1 MEKDRIMLD
10 FIGTI
15 VLTAVIILNINA
27 FTNGLA
33 VSAAA
38 RLAMVIVAGAWVGL
52 ATAVAAA
59 GVFANASLPFPW
71 VGAFVATPLLVV
83 AAAAVLFPTARAAL
97 LRVPLQILIGV
108 NIARALGIFF
118 ILLAWSGRLGGPFP
132 QSAGWGDVITGLFA
146 VLVMGLAAR
155 PNASRDR
162 AIWLWNA
169 FGTLDLLAAITL
181 GVISANGSPLQLIHA
196 GAGSAAVQA
205 LPWSLIPSALV
216 PFYLITHGIIF
227 AQLRVRSAHAADAAN
242 QAAHSAWALNQR

>member
-1 MEKDRIMLD
+1 MLD

-15 VLTAVIILNINA
+15 VLIAVIVLNINA

-38 RLAMVIVAGAWVGL
+38 RLAIVIIAGAWVGL
-52 ATAVAAA
+52 AAAVAAT
-59 GVFANASLPFPW
+59 GVFADASLPFPW
-71 VGAFVATPLLVV
+71 IGAFVAIPLLV
-83 AAAAVLFPTARAAL
+83 AGASALLFPTVRAAL
-97 LRVPLQILIGV
+97 LRVPLQVLIGV
-108 NIARALGIFF
+108 NIARALGFFF

-132 QSAGWGDVITGLFA
+132 QSAGWGDVITGLLA
-146 VLVMGLAAR
+146 VPVMALAAR
-155 PNASRDR
+155 PNAAGDR

-181 GVISANGSPLQLIHA
+181 GVISANGSPLALIHT
-196 GAGSAAVQA
+196 GAGSAAVQT

-242 QAAHSAWALNQR
+242 QTAHSAWALNQR